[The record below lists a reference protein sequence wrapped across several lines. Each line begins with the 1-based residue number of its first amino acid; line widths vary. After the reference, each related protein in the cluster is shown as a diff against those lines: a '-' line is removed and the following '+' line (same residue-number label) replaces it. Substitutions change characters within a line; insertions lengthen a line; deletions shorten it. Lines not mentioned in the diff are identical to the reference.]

1 MLKITIRKD
10 LNFVRLTFE
19 ENGIETIKELRIT
32 NGKELHD
39 AIEKA
44 DRNTLVAVDIRCQ
57 RITRIGQTTFQALPQ
72 LRSIDL
78 PSSVKEIY
86 PNAFRNC
93 HNLQEVNLRGDVQ
106 RIEVRFGCCA
116 KQTLDKPFN
125 GLAGLLQTGAAASI
139 DPDDS
144 WSHWD

>member
-1 MLKITIRKD
+1 MAIRIRSFKD
-10 LNFVRLTFE
+10 CALFTFE
-19 ENGIETIKELRIT
+19 KNGIETIQEVEIKNED
-32 NGKELHD
+32 ELHD
-39 AIEKA
+39 AVKNA
-44 DRNTLVAVDIRCQ
+44 DRNTLVAVEIWCQ
-57 RITRIGQTTFQALPQ
+57 EITSIGQTTFQALPQ

-106 RIEVRFGCCA
+106 RIEVRFGCYA